1 MAKNIK
7 TRKDDYAQWYLDVI
21 KAAQLADYSPVR
33 GCMVIRP
40 EGYAIWEAIQRD
52 LDRRFKDTGHVNA
65 YFPLLIPQSFLT
77 KEAEHVEGFAMEC
90 AIVTHSKFEKGADGK
105 LVPSGKLE
113 EPLVIRPTSETMIG
127 HMYAQWVQSYRDLP
141 ILINQWANVMRWEL
155 RTRLF
160 LRTSEFLWQEGHTAH
175 ETAAEAQDETL
186 KMLDVYADFAEEMLA
201 LPVVKGAKTDSEK
214 FPGAVTTYC
223 IEALMQD
230 GKALQ
235 AGTSHN
241 LGQNF
246 STAFEIKFLGRDN
259 TQQFAWT
266 TSWGVSTRLIGAMI
280 MAHSDDDGLVIP
292 PKVAPFVLTIV
303 PIFKNEEELADVAD
317 FIFRVLERVIGHS
330 EVERGLD
337 SYRQKSG
344 SIFSYTRNLQTGAVH
359 LEGDSRLF
367 KNVYEARKAT
377 IGLPQALKD
386 KGIQKYRWNSAIFQ
400 EIIIDWRDV
409 RPGDK
414 QYHWE
419 QRGVPLRMEVGPRD
433 LAGGSVML
441 KNRVDK
447 SKEIVKL
454 DDMSADWLRA
464 KLDAAQQTLFERAKT
479 FREASTRTAGTYD
492 ELKQIIEKD
501 GGFVRCYFEPD
512 RDAEAKIKAETK
524 ATVRC
529 IPFDQPAEGG
539 TCIFSGKPTKTQVI
553 FAQSY

>member
-7 TRKDDYAQWYLDVI
+7 TRADDYAQWYLDVI

-105 LVPSGKLE
+105 LAPSGKLE

-175 ETAAEAQDETL
+175 ETADEAQDETL

-201 LPVVKGAKTDSEK
+201 LPVVKGAKTESEK
-214 FPGAVTTYC
+214 FPGADTTYC

-246 STAFEIKFLGRDN
+246 SKAFEIKFLGRDN
-259 TQQFAWT
+259 TQQYAYT

-292 PKVAPFVLTIV
+292 PKVSPFVLAIM
-303 PIFKNEEELADVAD
+303 PIFKNDTEKAAVLEFVDKVVEKLVGAAGVASATRSSGD
-317 FIFRVLERVIGHS
+317 IKTYFFNRLTEQRVLVD
-330 EVERGLD
+330 L
-337 SYRQKSG
+337 
-344 SIFSYTRNLQTGAVH
+344 
-359 LEGDSRLF
+359 
-367 KNVYEARKAT
+367 
-377 IGLPQALKD
+377 
-386 KGIQKYRWNSAIFQ
+386 
-400 EIIIDWRDV
+400 RDV

-433 LAGGSVML
+433 VAGGSAML
-441 KNRVDK
+441 KNRIDK
-447 SKEIVKL
+447 SKEVVKL
-454 DDMSADWLRA
+454 DDMSAEWLQA
-464 KLDAAQQTLFERAKT
+464 KLDAAQQILFDRAKA
-479 FREASTRTAGTYD
+479 FRETHTRDAKTYD

-512 RDAEAKIKAETK
+512 KEAEAKIKAETK
-524 ATVRC
+524 ATVRS

-539 TCIFSGKPTKTQVI
+539 TCILSGKPTKTQVI